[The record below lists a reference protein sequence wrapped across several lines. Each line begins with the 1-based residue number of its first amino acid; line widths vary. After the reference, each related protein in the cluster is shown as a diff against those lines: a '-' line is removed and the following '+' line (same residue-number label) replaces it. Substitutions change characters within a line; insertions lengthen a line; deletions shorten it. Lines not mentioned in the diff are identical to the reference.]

1 MMKIMTAMYTMKR
14 GGSYNRFVMMSDA
27 FLEKGWEVYCLS
39 LTPIRVQNAHFYNHV
54 LLYPFR
60 NKESLMAKLTV
71 FFFFPIWSV
80 WIGCRHK
87 INLIVAFGLLYAFL
101 LGFSKWLLRIP
112 MVTFVRGNY
121 SFALRMQN
129 PSRLLLLLNKMIEF
143 CGLLLS
149 NEIITNNYGARNEIL
164 KTFRKA
170 RNADIRV
177 LYNNIPPMPIQ
188 EKQDI
193 LQTRGKYGIPENAK
207 VVVTAGVLNRGKN
220 IGTLIKCIPK
230 IGVKDI
236 YVLIAGEGS
245 TKDDLQYKNFV
256 KELARK
262 LDVANHVIFTG
273 WLEKEELWNIYDA
286 SDLFVLPSL
295 KEGMP
300 NALLEALGSG
310 LPCIASNIP
319 GNRDIL
325 QYEELMFD
333 PLDEKAIMEKI
344 QLTFSDSKFFNKIQ
358 ELCRERKRVFVFNWK
373 DRMFQTVTTGFD
385 GACQRA

>member
-1 MMKIMTAMYTMKR
+1 
-14 GGSYNRFVMMSDA
+14 
-27 FLEKGWEVYCLS
+27 
-39 LTPIRVQNAHFYNHV
+39 
-54 LLYPFR
+54 
-60 NKESLMAKLTV
+60 
-71 FFFFPIWSV
+71 
-80 WIGCRHK
+80 
-87 INLIVAFGLLYAFL
+87 
-101 LGFSKWLLRIP
+101 

-177 LYNNIPPMPIQ
+177 LFNNIPPMPIQ

-230 IGVKDI
+230 IGMKDI

-295 KEGMP
+295 NEGMP

-344 QLTFSDSKFFNKIQ
+344 RLTFSDSEFFNKIQ
-358 ELCRERKRVFVFNWK
+358 ELCKERKRVFVFDWK
-373 DRMFQTVTTGFD
+373 EKVFQAATKSIFHRGESNL
-385 GACQRA
+385 A